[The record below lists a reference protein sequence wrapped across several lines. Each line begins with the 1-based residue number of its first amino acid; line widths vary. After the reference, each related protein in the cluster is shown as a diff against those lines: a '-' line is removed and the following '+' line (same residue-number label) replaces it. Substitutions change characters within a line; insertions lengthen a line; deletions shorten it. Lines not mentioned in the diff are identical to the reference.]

1 MEVSFEFI
9 RTNDVTSEGTPIFK
23 YTTFNDKGQIIDRGE
38 VAANNKL
45 EAMDK
50 ILGF

>member
-9 RTNDVTSEGTPIFK
+9 RTNDVTSNGTPIFQ
-23 YTTFNDKGQIIDRGE
+23 YIAFNDRGQIIDRGE
-38 VAANNKL
+38 VVANSEL

-50 ILGF
+50 ILGL